1 MCLQPEIVKKGDRR
15 RSSNKKKK
23 GSRLLFFPFL
33 SARAQISAARGQNT
47 ERSELQKMESEKQ
60 GERRLLF
67 YTHA

>member
-1 MCLQPEIVKKGDRR
+1 VSAARDSEKR
-15 RSSNKKKK
+15 RSAPQQQYKEK
-23 GSRLLFFPFL
+23 GISLAFFPFL